1 LYTHSHPRM
10 SPHSN
15 FQPRAKRDILL
26 LRKFATRTTQLAT
39 RITRHHPKGPLHKNK
54 TAP

>member
-26 LRKFATRTTQLAT
+26 LRNTQLAS
-39 RITRHHPKGPLHKNK
+39 RITRQHAKGPLHKNK